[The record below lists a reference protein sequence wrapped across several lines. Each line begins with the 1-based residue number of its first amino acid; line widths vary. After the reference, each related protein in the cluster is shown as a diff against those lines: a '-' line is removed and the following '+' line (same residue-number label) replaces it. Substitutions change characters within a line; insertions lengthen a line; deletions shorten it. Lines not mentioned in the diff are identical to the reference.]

1 VTDSV
6 EVVPAAAPTGLTEAE
21 VAERRAQGLVNVT
34 SGSTKRTVAGIVRA
48 NVLTRFNAI
57 LGTLLVVVLAIGDY
71 RDALFGIVLVS
82 NALIG
87 IVQELRAKRTL
98 DRLELV
104 AAPRATVVRDGAPR
118 EVAVTDVVRD
128 DLVEAHAG
136 DQIVVDGVVVASD
149 NLEVDE
155 SLLTGEADPIHK
167 APGDRV
173 LSGSFVVAGSGRYQ
187 ATAVGDDA
195 YAARLAAEAKQFVLA
210 RSELREGTDR
220 ILRVLTWVLIP
231 TAGLLVASQLNSNA
245 SFVDAVSGSV
255 AGIAASIPEGLV
267 LLTSMAFAVGVIRL
281 GRRQALVQEL
291 AAVEV
296 LARVDVVCV
305 DKTGTLTAGGL
316 SAGALHLVD
325 DLLTEAD
332 VRAGIASLVAAEPR
346 PNASLAALGELGAG
360 TPWPATAAVPFSS
373 ARKWSAASFD
383 GAGTWVLGAPDVL
396 LPEGDPVR
404 ARAEEL
410 AAAGSRVLLIA
421 RTAAPLEGE
430 ALPDGR
436 RAAALCC
443 LEEQVRPEAPD
454 TIAWFKRQG
463 VDVKVISGD
472 HPVTVAN
479 IADQVGV
486 EGADAPIDARELPE
500 DQGELAQLLEERS
513 VFGRV
518 QPHQKRAMVGA
529 LQSRGHVVAM
539 TGDGVND
546 VLALKD
552 ADIGVSM
559 GSGSGAT
566 RSVAQLVLLDDSFA
580 SLPAVVGEGR
590 RVIAN
595 IERVANLF
603 VTKSVYA
610 LLLSIAIGVAQL
622 PFPFY
627 PRHLTIISSLT
638 IGIPGFFLAL
648 APNERRAYPGFVGR
662 VVRFAVPAGIVA
674 AVATFSGYYLARTEP
689 GISLTGERTTAVIVL
704 FLVAAW
710 VLMILARPLTKA
722 RVAMLTAL
730 GLAFVAAMSI
740 PFTRDFFEL
749 RIPPV
754 IVVFAAIGI
763 AAIAIGVLEA
773 GWQIVEWR
781 RRKQS
786 VTQRSDPA

>member
-1 VTDSV
+1 VTGSV

-21 VAERRAQGLVNVT
+21 VAERRSRGLVNVT
-34 SGSTKRTVAGIVRA
+34 TASTKRTVAGIVRA

-104 AAPRATVVRDGAPR
+104 AAPRATVVRDGARR
-118 EVAVTDVVRD
+118 EVAVTEVVQD
-128 DLVEAHAG
+128 DLLEAHPG

-149 NLEVDE
+149 SLEVDE
-155 SLLTGEADPIHK
+155 SLLTGEADPVTK
-167 APGDRV
+167 GPGDQV
-173 LSGSFVVAGSGRYQ
+173 LSGSFVVAGHGRYQ
-187 ATAVGDDA
+187 ATAVGDAA
-195 YAARLAAEAKQFVLA
+195 YAARLAAEAKQFSLA

-220 ILRVLTWVLIP
+220 ILRVLTWVLVP
-231 TAGLLVASQLNSNA
+231 TAALLVASQLSSNA

-316 SAGALHLVD
+316 SAGDLHVVD
-325 DLLTEAD
+325 DMLTEAD
-332 VRAGIASLVAAEPR
+332 VRAGIASLVAAEER
-346 PNASLAALGELGAG
+346 PNPSLAALGQLGAG
-360 TPWPATAAVPFSS
+360 TPWPATARVPFSS
-373 ARKWSAASFD
+373 ARKWSAARFD
-383 GAGTWVLGAPDVL
+383 DGGTWILGAPDVL
-396 LPEGDPVR
+396 LPDGDPVR
-404 ARAEEL
+404 DRAEEL
-410 AAAGSRVLLIA
+410 AAAGSRVLLIC
-421 RTAAPLEGE
+421 RTAATLEGE
-430 ALPDGR
+430 VLPGGR
-436 RAAALCC
+436 RPAALCC

-454 TIAWFKRQG
+454 TIAWFRRQG
-463 VDVKVISGD
+463 VAVKVISGD
-472 HPVTVAN
+472 HPVTVGNVAE
-479 IADQVGV
+479 QVGV
-486 EGADAPIDARELPE
+486 EGASQPVDARDLPE
-500 DQGELAQLLEERS
+500 DPQALADLLEERS

-518 QPHQKRAMVGA
+518 QPHQKRAMVAA

-580 SLPAVVGEGR
+580 SLPAVVAEGR

-648 APNERRAYPGFVGR
+648 APNERRAQPGFVGR
-662 VVRFAVPAGIVA
+662 VARFAVPAGVVA
-674 AVATFSGYYLARTEP
+674 AAATFGGYYLARTEP
-689 GISLTGERTTAVIVL
+689 GISLAGERTTAVIVL

-722 RVAMLTAL
+722 RVAMLSSL
-730 GLAFVAAMSI
+730 GLAFVLAMSI

-773 GWQIVEWR
+773 GWQVVEWR

-786 VTQRSDPA
+786 ATRLPDEG

>member
-1 VTDSV
+1 MTDSV

>member
-1 VTDSV
+1 MTDSV

-786 VTQRSDPA
+786 VT